1 MPGPE
6 DIDLILPGD
15 RDPFASIFRN
25 EETGTSWSLN
35 DLWHELQ
42 GAVDPFE
49 GIEKGQ
55 RPVLRTACF
64 PYPDTVSVAAEE
76 GRCLLGDVILTVAL
90 GI

>member
-1 MPGPE
+1 MPGSE
-6 DIDLILPGD
+6 DIDFILPGD

-64 PYPDTVSVAAEE
+64 PYPQTSLHRPRWPDSV
-76 GRCLLGDVILTVAL
+76 GQPKLLRFIEF
-90 GI
+90 